1 MSNQSPETAIPQ
13 NVRTV
18 IDAGAREKLV
28 NWQELWRYRDLF
40 YFLIWRDVKT
50 RYAQSVLGI
59 GWAIIQPLFSMVVF
73 TIVFGNLAKV
83 SSDGVP
89 YAIFSYAGL
98 VPWTYFS
105 SALTDSTNSLVNA
118 SSMITKVYFPRLVL
132 PIAPVFG
139 KLIDFGIAMVILA
152 GFMLYF
158 QIAPTI
164 WALFIPY
171 LILLMI
177 LSAAGIGM
185 WLTAMAVQYRDIRY
199 AMSLVVTLLMYAAPV
214 VYPASSLPQNWRAV
228 YSINPMVGVIEG
240 FRASLLGTTAMPWDF
255 ILIGT
260 VSALV
265 FFFSGLVY
273 FRRMEKIFA
282 DVV

>member
-1 MSNQSPETAIPQ
+1 MGIYSQ
-13 NVRTV
+13 NHLKTI
-18 IDAGAREKLV
+18 IDANEPQKLI
-28 NWQELWRYRDLF
+28 NWQELWHYRDLF
-40 YFLIWRDVKT
+40 LFLIWRDIKT

-89 YAIFSYAGL
+89 YAIFSYAAL

-118 SSMITKVYFPRLVL
+118 STMITKVYFPRLVL

-139 KLIDFGIAMVILA
+139 KLIDFGIAMVILG

-158 QIAPTI
+158 QIAPTA
-164 WALFIPY
+164 WAFFIPY
-171 LILLMI
+171 LILMMI

-199 AMSLVVTLLMYAAPV
+199 AMSLAVTLLMYAAPV
-214 VYPASSLPQNWRAV
+214 VYPASSVPDQWRV
-228 YSINPMVGVIEG
+228 LYSINPMVGVIEG

-255 ILIGT
+255 IWVGT